1 MNIGVSVKKWQN
13 TKQKKM
19 SKKVEL
25 DLDVVDSLALVSL
38 YDHRNF
44 LIESLEGSVEFL
56 HPDDQQRN
64 AKLIGSFTEVI
75 NYYGG
80 K

>member
-1 MNIGVSVKKWQN
+1 MREND
-13 TKQKKM
+13 
-19 SKKVEL
+19 KVEL
-25 DLDVVDSLALVSL
+25 DLDTLDRLAVLSLN
-38 YDHRNF
+38 DHRKY
-44 LIESLEGSVEFL
+44 LISMLEGSDFL

-64 AKLIGSFTEVI
+64 ARLIGAFTEVI

>member
-1 MNIGVSVKKWQN
+1 MKKN
-13 TKQKKM
+13 D
-19 SKKVEL
+19 KVEL
-25 DLDVVDSLALVSL
+25 DLDTLDRLAVLSLN
-38 YDHRNF
+38 DHRKY
-44 LIESLEGSVEFL
+44 LISMLEGSDFL

-64 AKLIGSFTEVI
+64 ARLIGAFTEVI

>member
-1 MNIGVSVKKWQN
+1 
-13 TKQKKM
+13 M

-25 DLDVVDSLALVSL
+25 DSDVVDRLALISL
-38 YDHRNF
+38 YDHRNY
-44 LIESLEGSVEFL
+44 LIESLEGGVDFL

-64 AKLIGSFTEVI
+64 ARLIGAFTEVI

>member
-1 MNIGVSVKKWQN
+1 MNKKI
-13 TKQKKM
+13 
-19 SKKVEL
+19 EL
-25 DLDVVDSLALVSL
+25 DLDIVDSLALISL
-38 YDHRNF
+38 HDHRNY
-44 LIESLEGSVEFL
+44 LIESLEGSAEFL

-64 AKLIGSFTEVI
+64 ARLIGAFTEVI

>member
-1 MNIGVSVKKWQN
+1 MN
-13 TKQKKM
+13 
-19 SKKVEL
+19 KKVEL
-25 DLDVVDSLALVSL
+25 DLDIVDRLALISL
-38 YDHRNF
+38 NDHRQY
-44 LIESLEGSVEFL
+44 LLDTLEGSVEFL

-64 AKLIGSFTEVI
+64 ARLIGAFTEVI

>member
-1 MNIGVSVKKWQN
+1 MN
-13 TKQKKM
+13 
-19 SKKVEL
+19 KKVEL
-25 DLDVVDSLALVSL
+25 DLDVVDSLAVISL
-38 YDHRNF
+38 QDHRKY
-44 LIESLEGSVEFL
+44 LIESLESSVDFL

-64 AKLIGSFTEVI
+64 ARLIGAFTEVL

>member
-1 MNIGVSVKKWQN
+1 MREND
-13 TKQKKM
+13 
-19 SKKVEL
+19 KVEL
-25 DLDVVDSLALVSL
+25 DLDTLDRLAALSLN
-38 YDHRNF
+38 DHRKY
-44 LIESLEGSVEFL
+44 LISMLEGSDFL

-64 AKLIGSFTEVI
+64 ARLIGAFTEVI

>member
-1 MNIGVSVKKWQN
+1 MTN
-13 TKQKKM
+13 
-19 SKKVEL
+19 KKVEL
-25 DLDVVDSLALVSL
+25 DLDTVDRLALISL
-38 YDHRNF
+38 NDHRKYLLDMLENG
-44 LIESLEGSVEFL
+44 IEFV

-64 AKLIGSFTEVI
+64 ARLIGAFTEVI